1 LRFPRHV
8 LLNALFLDPAGSGGP
23 ETYLRGLAP
32 ALRDA
37 HPEARL
43 TVATTRSGAEA
54 LRADGWGE
62 WAAIRALPCEEGQRG
77 RRQLAEQVLL
87 PLLAR
92 HVRADVVHSLASV
105 APIRVVGPAHVITLH
120 DVTFFRM
127 RTFGA
132 VTTFGMRQVV
142 SRAARH
148 ADALIAVTAAARD
161 EIVAELGLPPERFS
175 VVHHG
180 AMRPDPVAPAPEAD
194 VRSRYG
200 LDGRDVVLC
209 VASKRPH
216 KNQELLVRAAPLLGD
231 DAVVVLAGHP
241 EPYDAEL
248 RALAAELGVQERVR
262 FADYVPDADL
272 EALWRIAGVAAF
284 PTRAEGFGMPVL
296 DALARGVP
304 VVCSDL
310 PVLRE
315 VSGGHARTFSPD
327 DPGGAAA
334 AIGEA
339 LRDPDAGADG
349 PGWAA
354 RFTWAAAAA
363 GTWGAYERCT
373 SG

>member
-1 LRFPRHV
+1 M
-8 LLNALFLDPAGSGGP
+8 LLNGLFLDPAGSGGP

-62 WAAIRALPCEEGQRG
+62 WATIRALPCEEGQRG

-161 EIVAELGLPPERFS
+161 EIVAELSLPPERFS

-180 AMRPDPVAPAPEAD
+180 ATRPDPVAPAPEAD

-248 RALAAELGVQERVR
+248 RALAAELGVEERVR

-315 VSGGHARTFSPD
+315 VSGGHARTFPPD
-327 DPGGAAA
+327 DPAGAAA

-339 LRDPDAGADG
+339 LRDGASPDGTA
-349 PGWAA
+349 WAA
-354 RFTWAAAAA
+354 RFTWPAAAA
-363 GTWGAYERCT
+363 GTWDAYERALRCT